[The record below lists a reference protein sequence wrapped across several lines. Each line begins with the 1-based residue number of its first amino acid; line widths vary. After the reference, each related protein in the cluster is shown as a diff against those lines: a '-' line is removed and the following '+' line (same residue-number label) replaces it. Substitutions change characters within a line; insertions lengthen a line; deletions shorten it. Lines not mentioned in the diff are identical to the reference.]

1 MSHTTPSPEAIRAE
15 LEELIVRDLYG
26 PVDGPEEKLP
36 GRRRVRDR
44 YLVGMLAPTGTVGET
59 PASDVS
65 DATGSN
71 TPDEGMPD
79 HGATSVVSF
88 FPSSVGLTFVV
99 PAAVTKLRCR
109 VEWGHYTK
117 HQELQPVRKKPGP
130 AEAAAAGDS
139 QLAVLALPV
148 VELETV
154 PYWQRMPI
162 EGELVV
168 DLGRANAD
176 GILPPR
182 TPVQAFPAVWIR
194 GRVRMLDHA
203 RLVTLFLVNEQH
215 EPKRNRDEAWLY
227 QARIIVEGA
236 EGGPVFIGR
245 EDALQRTVALAG
257 EEAEMQMLGMLYRN
271 HVSFAVGHGT
281 SVHATLAPGDPSR
294 AVRVETVALPT
305 HEVPATEAPAPDD
318 AALPEDVSS
327 ELRQVELDMKA
338 LSALPDAAIPAAVE
352 PLVRAYE
359 LWLDHQEARIG
370 DPAARLGPHKDAAG
384 VSIARARKTAGRLRE
399 GIKALADPDAAEA
412 FRFANHAMWQQRIH
426 SIAIARRRPD
436 DELDPLLDEVDAE
449 PRNHRWRPFQL
460 AFILLNLPSLTDPGH
475 EERAGQPHGE
485 GLVDLLFF
493 PTGGGK
499 TEAYL
504 GLTAYTLAIRR
515 LQGTVGGYDGRSGG
529 VAVLMR
535 YTLRLLT
542 SQQVQRA
549 AALICACEVARRERV
564 QHDPRWGDTPFR
576 IGMWVGASVTPNRF
590 DDAKKQIEEAR
601 APRGGSGKA
610 SPLQLLAC
618 PWCGTALTLASSVV
632 SDVERRRIIQ
642 FCPDPHG
649 ACAFSEANAP
659 LEGLPVVTV
668 DEEMY
673 RLLPSVVIGTADK
686 FAQLPWQ
693 GPLHLLFGKVS
704 RRCTRHG
711 YRSDDLDQVGT
722 FKEADK
728 HHATGKLPAAK
739 TEAVGP
745 LRPPDL
751 IIQDELHLITGPLG
765 TMVGLYE
772 TAIDMLASWEL
783 NGKRVRPKVIASTA
797 TIRRAAEQAHALFW
811 RGLEVFPPPV
821 LDVEDSFFALQRPT
835 TGAGAQ
841 PGRRYLGVCA
851 HGRRLKEAEV
861 RLFTTVMAAAQVIY
875 EKYGAAADPWMTC
888 VGYFNALRELG
899 GAKRL
904 MDDEVAS
911 RLRSA
916 DQRGFVR
923 RSLRVTRELTSRIGS
938 ADIPATLEQLSVQHD
953 PAVQA
958 QAEANKEPYLP
969 VDVLLATNMISV
981 GVDVPRLGLMVA
993 VGQPKATA
1001 EYIQATSRVGRDP
1014 RGPGLVVTLY
1024 NWARPRDLSHYE
1036 VFESYHDTF
1045 YRHVEALSVTPYS
1058 PRALDRGLAAVLVAL
1073 VRHSGIDWTWNPNA
1087 GARVVPSHHAQLL
1100 ALVQEIRRRAGDVT
1114 GLPEREAE
1122 IVQALTA
1129 KLDRWAQEQQKHQQ
1143 MGSTLAYKEDRKAA
1157 SAAIGLLRAPDL
1169 VHWDAFTCPN
1179 SLRET
1184 EPSVQLLLQTED
1196 PSATALRPYP
1206 GAPDKQNASSP
1217 QLTLVSAEDAEAPIP
1232 EAEIPA

>member
-1 MSHTTPSPEAIRAE
+1 MTHPTPSPDAIRAE
-15 LEELIVRDLYG
+15 LEELIVRDLCG
-26 PVDGPEEKLP
+26 PAEGPDEVLP

-44 YLVGMLAPTGTVGET
+44 YLVGMLAPQGTVGET
-59 PASDVS
+59 PASDRS
-65 DATGSN
+65 HSGAAA
-71 TPDEGMPD
+71 PDDELPD
-79 HGATSVVSF
+79 QGASSVVSF
-88 FPSSVGLTFVV
+88 FPASIGLTFVV
-99 PAAVTKLRCR
+99 PLEVTQLRVR
-109 VEWGHYTK
+109 AEWGRYTK
-117 HQELQPVRKKPGP
+117 FQELEPVKRKPKK
-130 AEAAAAGDS
+130 AEAAAGEEGGVAVAAPPETEL
-139 QLAVLALPV
+139 QL
-148 VELETV
+148 V
-154 PYWQRMPI
+154 PYWRREPVG
-162 EGELVV
+162 GEFTLDLDHADAAGDLPNHTPAPAYPGVV
-168 DLGRANAD
+168 
-176 GILPPR
+176 
-182 TPVQAFPAVWIR
+182 VR
-194 GRVRMLDHA
+194 GRVRVMDHA
-203 RLVTLFLVNEQH
+203 RLVTLFLVNGQA
-215 EPKRNRDEAWLY
+215 EPPRNRDEAWLY
-227 QARIIVEGA
+227 QARIVVEGA

-245 EDALQRTVALAG
+245 DDALRRSTPLPG
-257 EEAEMQMLGMLYRN
+257 EDSEVRMLEMLYRN
-271 HVSFAVGHGT
+271 HVAFAVGHGT
-281 SVHATLAPGDPSR
+281 SAHATLAPGDPSH

-305 HEVPATEAPAPDD
+305 HEVPTTEAPKADD
-318 AALPEDVSS
+318 PALPQDVRE
-327 ELRQVELDMKA
+327 ELGRVELDMKA
-338 LSALPDAAIPAAVE
+338 LSTLADTVLPDALE

-359 LWLDHQEARIG
+359 LWLDRQEARIANA
-370 DPAARLGPHKDAAG
+370 DARLDAYQDEARVAIDRARDTAKRLRAG
-384 VSIARARKTAGRLRE
+384 VA
-399 GIKALADPDAAEA
+399 ALADPDAAEA
-412 FRFANHAMWQQRIH
+412 FRFANHAMWRQRIH
-426 SIAIARRRPD
+426 ALAIARRAPGQ
-436 DELDPLLDEVDAE
+436 ELDAVLAEVDADAS
-449 PRNHRWRPFQL
+449 NHSWRPFQL
-460 AFILLNLPSLTDPGH
+460 AFILLNLPSLTDPAH
-475 EERAGQPHGE
+475 EDRAAPPEGE

-515 LQGTVGGYDGRSGG
+515 LQGTVGGFDGRSGG

-542 SQQVQRA
+542 AQQVQRA

-564 QHDPRWGDTPFR
+564 KTDPRWGDTPFR
-576 IGMWVGASVTPNRF
+576 IGMWVGSSVTPNWF
-590 DDAKKQIEEAR
+590 EDAKKQIEEAR
-601 APRGGSGKA
+601 LPRGGAGRA

-618 PWCGTALTLASSVV
+618 PWCGTALTLASSVR

-649 ACAFSEANAP
+649 ACAFSEAHAP

-686 FAQLPWQ
+686 FAQLPWK

-711 YRSDDLDQVGT
+711 YRSDDLDRVGS

-728 HHATGKLPAAK
+728 HNAAGVLPAAK
-739 TEAVGP
+739 TEIVGP

-751 IIQDELHLITGPLG
+751 IIQDELHLISGPLG

-772 TAIDMLASWEL
+772 TAIDQLASWEYQ
-783 NGKRVRPKVIASTA
+783 GKRVRPKVIASTA
-797 TIRRAAEQAHALFW
+797 TIRRAREQAHALFW
-811 RGLEVFPPPV
+811 RDLQVFPPPV
-821 LDVEDSFFALQRPT
+821 LDATDSFFALQRPT
-835 TGAGAQ
+835 AGPEAV
-841 PGRRYLGVCA
+841 PGRRYLGVCG

-861 RLFTTVMAAAQVIY
+861 RLFTTVMAAAQVLY
-875 EKYGAAADPWMTC
+875 EKYGTAADPWMTC

-916 DQRGFVR
+916 DQRGFKR
-923 RSLRVTRELTSRIGS
+923 RFLRVTRELTSRISS
-938 ADIPATLEQLSVQHD
+938 AEIPATLELLSVQHD
-953 PAVQA
+953 PVAS
-958 QAEANKEPYLP
+958 AEAAEKKLPYYP

-1001 EYIQATSRVGRDP
+1001 EYIQATSRVGRDA

-1073 VRHSGIDWTWNPNA
+1073 VRHSGIDWAWNPNG
-1087 GARVVPSHHAQLL
+1087 GARVVPPHHAQLH
-1100 ALVQEIRRRAGDVT
+1100 ALVQEIRKRALDVT
-1114 GLPEREAE
+1114 GVPQRADEV
-1122 IVQALTA
+1122 VQALLS
-1129 KLDRWAQEQQKHQQ
+1129 KLDRWTYEQQKQQ
-1143 MGSTLAYKEDRKAA
+1143 QAGAALAYKEDLKAA
-1157 SAAIGLLRAPDL
+1157 TAAAGLLRFPDL
-1169 VHWDAFTCPN
+1169 VDWDTFTCPN

-1184 EPSVQLLLQTED
+1184 EPNVQLLLEMDD
-1196 PSATALRPYP
+1196 PSALELRPYP
-1206 GAPDKQNASSP
+1206 GAPAQAAP
-1217 QLTLVSAEDAEAPIP
+1217 PAPLSAEDAEAP
-1232 EAEIPA
+1232 EAEVPA